1 MYSGLNKNLLIM
13 RRAFLASSALVIGMA
28 SFGSSAKSQAV
39 VTYEGNTYQLQVIN
53 GTTNQLKTYFN
64 DADMPWWN
72 ANYTMAE
79 FFAESSE
86 LNNVHFAY
94 NCASFEPCGLYRTY
108 RWDGTTS
115 LHGHAQNA
123 SYDFAILAPQYSAIS
138 ANEADIAANTAAI
151 QNMSANQSNDTDI
164 AANTTAIQS
173 NDTDIAANTTAIQ
186 SNDTDIAANTTAIQS
201 NDTDIAAN
209 TTAIQSNDTD
219 IAANAT
225 AIRLNEAGIADI
237 RSVVGSGSAKLTDSG
252 VSVEGR
258 DIISVGENEVISIG
272 SNSVKFGNE
281 DIGDQTMWAE
291 DQSGVVDINIVKGTD
306 LKINGVSVQG
316 QINDNKSA
324 IRKNKKAIDTNRNNI
339 NNLGDGIA
347 ASTALGAALSALPVT
362 PDDAPFSCGVGSGA
376 YSSRFA
382 MGLGCV
388 AKLNQRL
395 SLNAGGSHV
404 FGGSSN
410 YGGGS
415 LDSVAWRGGFVLK
428 LGKLD
433 SPVATNEQLQSKVKE
448 LEERNAAVEE
458 QNKALMARLER
469 LEAIA
474 LGQQPA
480 TTTASLQ

>member
-1 MYSGLNKNLLIM
+1 M
-13 RRAFLASSALVIGMA
+13 RRALLA
-28 SFGSSAKSQAV
+28 
-39 VTYEGNTYQLQVIN
+39 
-53 GTTNQLKTYFN
+53 
-64 DADMPWWN
+64 
-72 ANYTMAE
+72 
-79 FFAESSE
+79 
-86 LNNVHFAY
+86 
-94 NCASFEPCGLYRTY
+94 C
-108 RWDGTTS
+108 S
-115 LHGHAQNA
+115 LLG
-123 SYDFAILAPQYSAIS
+123 
-138 ANEADIAANTAAI
+138 AAF
-151 QNMSANQSNDTDI
+151 
-164 AANTTAIQS
+164 TAIQGPAHAQTAYTPNNYS
-173 NDTDIAANTTAIQ
+173 DSSGGYWALNSIDLTTGAELFERNAPLVIQRSTITNGITSHLRDVYSTPVTTNTHAYFMGEEMKPGTTQKDYDAIYKVDLSDLSYETIPFVRGGPSFQ
-186 SNDTDIAANTTAIQS
+186 D
-201 NDTDIAAN
+201 
-209 TTAIQSNDTD
+209 
-219 IAANAT
+219 
-225 AIRLNEAGIADI
+225 
-237 RSVVGSGSAKLTDSG
+237 RSFVVNSGNSSTSVDLTPVHKRID
-252 VSVEGR
+252 
-258 DIISVGENEVISIG
+258 
-272 SNSVKFGNE
+272 
-281 DIGDQTMWAE
+281 
-291 DQSGVVDINIVKGTD
+291 
-306 LKINGVSVQG
+306 
-316 QINDNKSA
+316 DNKSA
-324 IRKNKKAIDTNRNNI
+324 IRKNKKAIETNRTDI

-433 SPVATNEQLQSKVKE
+433 SPAATNEQLQSKVKE

-480 TTTASLQ
+480 TTTASLK

>member
-1 MYSGLNKNLLIM
+1 MGEEM
-13 RRAFLASSALVIGMA
+13 MP
-28 SFGSSAKSQAV
+28 
-39 VTYEGNTYQLQVIN
+39 
-53 GTTNQLKTYFN
+53 GTTKKDY
-64 DADMPWWN
+64 DAIYKVDLSDLSYETIPFVRGGPSFQDRSFVVN
-72 ANYTMAE
+72 SGN
-79 FFAESSE
+79 SSTSVD
-86 LNNVHFAY
+86 LTPVHK
-94 NCASFEPCGLYRTY
+94 RI
-108 RWDGTTS
+108 D
-115 LHGHAQNA
+115 
-123 SYDFAILAPQYSAIS
+123 
-138 ANEADIAANTAAI
+138 
-151 QNMSANQSNDTDI
+151 
-164 AANTTAIQS
+164 
-173 NDTDIAANTTAIQ
+173 
-186 SNDTDIAANTTAIQS
+186 
-201 NDTDIAAN
+201 
-209 TTAIQSNDTD
+209 
-219 IAANAT
+219 
-225 AIRLNEAGIADI
+225 
-237 RSVVGSGSAKLTDSG
+237 
-252 VSVEGR
+252 
-258 DIISVGENEVISIG
+258 
-272 SNSVKFGNE
+272 
-281 DIGDQTMWAE
+281 
-291 DQSGVVDINIVKGTD
+291 
-306 LKINGVSVQG
+306 
-316 QINDNKSA
+316 DNKSA
-324 IRKNKKAIDTNRNNI
+324 IRKNKKAIETNRTNI

-433 SPVATNEQLQSKVKE
+433 SPAATNEQLQSKVKE

-480 TTTASLQ
+480 TTTASLK